1 MNFAALD
8 SRLLLEDGSG
18 SNALAIKIAGHYGA
32 GKSHTLTKCLEL
44 FPQSEYH
51 LMSAG
56 SAKSLYYLDGGLKHK
71 ALIATEAFQFQ
82 SKRGADSEISYIV
95 RSLLSEGSVRYQVTE
110 NIKGQGRHAVE
121 KRLDGPTSFITTTIM
136 DKLERQLEDRLFT
149 VHPDES
155 ADQTMDIIAMTARLK
170 DGSFND
176 VDINF
181 KQAWQLFHESLEP
194 VEVVIPFASKIADH
208 IRRGPHPQI
217 SMRRAFK
224 RVLMIIQTVACAYQ
238 HQRQRDNEDR
248 VIANISDYWMAL
260 QIVRE
265 AFRENLTNQ
274 SDETERRLDF
284 IVKQG
289 LVQFKSLT
297 AEWNLSK
304 GAVSGLVKSLVEKG
318 ILIWCDREGKEFDN
332 NAELNKAKR
341 SGSAYI
347 KANEH
352 YDFFGLPTPFEVT
365 GDSRWGKGGEM
376 LELYDLKLNARD
388 MDEIEGY
395 EEDST
400 IDDLFDEGF
409 FPFGNGADCELS
421 LEELVREDV

>member
-1 MNFAALD
+1 
-8 SRLLLEDGSG
+8 
-18 SNALAIKIAGHYGA
+18 
-32 GKSHTLTKCLEL
+32 
-44 FPQSEYH
+44 
-51 LMSAG
+51 
-56 SAKSLYYLDGGLKHK
+56 
-71 ALIATEAFQFQ
+71 
-82 SKRGADSEISYIV
+82 
-95 RSLLSEGSVRYQVTE
+95 
-110 NIKGQGRHAVE
+110 
-121 KRLDGPTSFITTTIM
+121 
-136 DKLERQLEDRLFT
+136 
-149 VHPDES
+149 
-155 ADQTMDIIAMTARLK
+155 MDIIAMTARLK

-289 LVQFKSLT
+289 LVQFKSLA